1 MRIGLVFG
9 SGMTESFQT
18 TSEDGF
24 LFGYVEYN
32 ASDKFNVLSYSA
44 NTKIRVT
51 RNAAN
56 NAAIVIDP
64 DTDEILFQ
72 YLDSDNNFVTV
83 AATES
88 NKNLTNGQSI
98 TELSAQNTGFT
109 TTPAGNIYS
118 GAFIYR
124 TEGGGVEVIN
134 LVSLEDYIKGV
145 LPYEISP
152 NWPEEAQKAFSI
164 AVRSYSVRSI
174 NRHASAGFMLCNTT
188 HCQVY
193 RGGINATA
201 GTNAA
206 VDATKD
212 LVAVFNNQVIEAVYH
227 SSSGGVTE
235 NNSDAWG
242 TARVAYLASV
252 TVPHERYNTPNR
264 ANSLWTNTVSPQELY
279 EYLVG
284 TSPQASRFRGTLDS
298 AIANIII
305 NERSP
310 SSNYIKSVT
319 VTDRNGNSVTVQN
332 SDTIRSTF
340 SKYANSANMDI
351 YRPSVFRSFIRTGTG
366 NNNAVNQDIE
376 SGKTHILTANGITKS
391 TPGDEALHVL
401 TANGGYSVNV
411 HSAGSDFIF
420 DGRGWGHGVG
430 LSQWGMHD
438 MAAAGYTYDEILKTY
453 YTGITIES
461 ITNIRR

>member
-1 MRIGLVFG
+1 MRFTKFNITAARGVIINPAARRGRRALLFLVCLALIFTYPIQIVYGNSEQFFASNPNMRIGLVFG

-72 YLDSDNNFVTV
+72 YLDSDNNFATV

-319 VTDRNGNSVTVQN
+319 VTDRNGNSVTGRIQIPFEAHFQNTRTVQ
-332 SDTIRSTF
+332 TW
-340 SKYANSANMDI
+340 I
-351 YRPSVFRSFIRTGTG
+351 YTDRLY
-366 NNNAVNQDIE
+366 
-376 SGKTHILTANGITKS
+376 SGVLSERERAIIT
-391 TPGDEALHVL
+391 P
-401 TANGGYSVNV
+401 
-411 HSAGSDFIF
+411 
-420 DGRGWGHGVG
+420 
-430 LSQWGMHD
+430 
-438 MAAAGYTYDEILKTY
+438 
-453 YTGITIES
+453 
-461 ITNIRR
+461 